1 MERGD
6 VSGEGCG
13 MSGEDDDY
21 LEDIVVTVISVFAF
35 MLFVVAVGS
44 IVWALIS

>member
-1 MERGD
+1 
-6 VSGEGCG
+6 

-35 MLFVVAVGS
+35 VLFVVAVGS
-44 IVWALIS
+44 ILWVLIA

>member
-1 MERGD
+1 
-6 VSGEGCG
+6 

-35 MLFVVAVGS
+35 LLLIAAIGS

>member
-1 MERGD
+1 
-6 VSGEGCG
+6 

-35 MLFVVAVGS
+35 VLFVAALGS
-44 IVWALIS
+44 ILWALIA

>member
-1 MERGD
+1 
-6 VSGEGCG
+6 

-35 MLFVVAVGS
+35 VLFAAAVGG
-44 IVWALIS
+44 ILWALIA